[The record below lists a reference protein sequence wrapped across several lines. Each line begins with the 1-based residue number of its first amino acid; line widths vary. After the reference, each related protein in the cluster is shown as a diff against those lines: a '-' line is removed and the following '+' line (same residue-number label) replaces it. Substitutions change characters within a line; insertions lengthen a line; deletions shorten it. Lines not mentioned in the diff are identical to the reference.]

1 MYGKVKTSIWAIDDQ
16 PLPLKRT
23 QIRGRIW
30 NFQAKLTLEQEY
42 EAPSAGISQK
52 TAFKFPLHD
61 LGTICGYEA
70 VVGGKR
76 IASEIKKKKE
86 ASAKFK
92 EATNTNVESHVKYDC
107 SDVLVC
113 HVSKL
118 APNTPIVIKVTC
130 VTELLSDGD
139 TLRLVLPTTIASRI
153 YPHEY
158 KDNQPRPTIL
168 SEYELGLDVNVQ
180 TFLPIEAV
188 TSPTHPVVI
197 KHLDDSYKICNVT
210 LDPAN
215 TQPLTDADL
224 VLDVKFKLPISH
236 SLPHCFVEKYE
247 GKQLYHNLKISR
259 I

>member
-1 MYGKVKTSIWAIDDQ
+1 
-16 PLPLKRT
+16 
-23 QIRGRIW
+23 
-30 NFQAKLTLEQEY
+30 
-42 EAPSAGISQK
+42 
-52 TAFKFPLHD
+52 LHD

-86 ASAKFK
+86 ASSKFK
-92 EATNTNVESHVKYDC
+92 EATNTTVESNVKYDC

-118 APNTPIVIKVTC
+118 APNTSIVIKVTC

-139 TLRLVLPTTIASRI
+139 TLRLVLPTTIAPRI

-158 KDNQPRPTIL
+158 KDNQLKPAIL
-168 SEYELGLDVNVQ
+168 TEYELGLDVNVQ

-188 TSPTHPVVI
+188 TSPTHPVVL
-197 KHLDDSYKICNVT
+197 KHLDNSYKICNVT
-210 LDPAN
+210 LDAAN

-224 VLDVKFKLPISH
+224 VLDVKFKLPINQY
-236 SLPHCFVEKYE
+236 LPHCFIEKYE
-247 GKQLYHNLKISR
+247 GTHICDVLKIS
-259 I
+259 

>member
-30 NFQAKLTLEQEY
+30 NFQAKLTIEQEY
-42 EAPSAGISQK
+42 EAPSTGISKK

-86 ASAKFK
+86 SASKFK
-92 EATNTNVESHVKYDC
+92 EATNTSVESHVKYDC

-118 APNTPIVIKVTC
+118 APSTTIVIKVTC

-139 TLRLVLPTTIASRI
+139 TLRLVLPTTIAPRI

-158 KDNQPRPTIL
+158 KDNQARPAVL

-188 TSPTHPVVI
+188 TSPTHPVVL
-197 KHLDDSYKICNVT
+197 KHLDNSYKLCNVT

-247 GKQLYHNLKISR
+247 GKRLYYTLKIL
-259 I
+259 